1 MSIPIPIVDSLLN
14 LGGKLIERLFP
25 DPTARAAAQLE
36 LVKLQQS
43 GALAELAA
51 ETDLA
56 RGQQKINEVEAGNA
70 SLFVSGWRPSVGW
83 LCCASLAYQFIVRPL
98 LITFGKPAPGLEVG
112 DLLTIL
118 LGMLGLGG
126 LRTAEKWKGVAAK

>member
-1 MSIPIPIVDSLLN
+1 MSFPILEVF
-14 LGGKLIERLFP
+14 GFVGKVLDKIIP
-25 DPTARAAAQLE
+25 DPQAKAQAQLE
-36 LVKLQQS
+36 LAKLHQN

-51 ETDLA
+51 ETQLA
-56 RGQQKINEVEAGNA
+56 SGQLEINKTEAASG
-70 SLFVSGWRPSVGW
+70 SLFVAGWRPAVGW

-98 LITFGKPAPGLEVG
+98 LITWGKPAPGLEVG

-126 LRTAEKWKGVAAK
+126 LRTKEKLAGVAR